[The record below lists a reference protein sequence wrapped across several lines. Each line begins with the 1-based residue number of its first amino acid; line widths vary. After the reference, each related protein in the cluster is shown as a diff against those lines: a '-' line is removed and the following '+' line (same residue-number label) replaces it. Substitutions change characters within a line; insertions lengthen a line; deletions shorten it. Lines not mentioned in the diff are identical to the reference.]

1 MRLVMMGTGGFAV
14 PTLRALY
21 ASPHTV
27 VGLVT
32 QPPREAAGRKA
43 PPPSPMRLLA
53 QEHGTP
59 IFDPTSVNTDEARRQ
74 LIDWSPDLLVVADY
88 GQILS
93 PQTLAVA
100 RLGGVNL
107 HGSLL
112 PKYRGA
118 APINWALYHGD
129 TETGVTTIHMTPQ
142 LDAGPCLGQVRTPIN
157 LQEDAVQ
164 LETRLAELGL
174 PLVLETIA
182 ALERGNAVPLA
193 QDGNQAS
200 RARRL
205 RKDDGRIDW
214 RRPALA
220 IHNQIRALQPWPGGY
235 TFWQRPDG
243 TSLRLI
249 LATGTTPVTGEAFS
263 TSAAAA
269 APGEVLHA
277 HGAELVVAAGKG
289 ALRLAGAQPAGK
301 RMLSVEEFLRGY
313 PVRPGQLFGPETG
326 PLTA

>member
-1 MRLVMMGTGGFAV
+1 MRVVMMGTGGFAV

-21 ASPHTV
+21 ESPHQV

-53 QEHGTP
+53 QQHGTS
-59 IFDPTSVNTDEARRQ
+59 IIDPLSVNTEEARQ
-74 LIDWSPDLLVVADY
+74 WLAAWSPDLLVVADY

-93 PQTLAVA
+93 PETLAAA

-118 APINWALYHGD
+118 APINWALYHGE

-142 LDAGPCLGQVRTPIN
+142 LDAGPCLAQARTPIDP
-157 LQEDAVQ
+157 QEDAVQ
-164 LETRLAELGL
+164 LETRLAALGA

-182 ALERGNAVPLA
+182 ALERGDATPLA
-193 QDGNQAS
+193 QDGGQAS

-205 RKDDGRIDW
+205 RKTDGLIDW

-220 IHNQIRALQPWPGGY
+220 IHDQIRALQPWPGGY

-243 TSLRLI
+243 STLRLI
-249 LATGTTPVTGEAFS
+249 LAPGTQALSPDEVSVDMTATAGQTLRADDGQLIV
-263 TSAAAA
+263 SA
-269 APGEVLHA
+269 
-277 HGAELVVAAGKG
+277 GAG
-289 ALRLAGAQPAGK
+289 ALRLAGVQPAGK

-313 PVRPGQLFGPETG
+313 PVRPGQLFAREEK
-326 PLTA
+326 L